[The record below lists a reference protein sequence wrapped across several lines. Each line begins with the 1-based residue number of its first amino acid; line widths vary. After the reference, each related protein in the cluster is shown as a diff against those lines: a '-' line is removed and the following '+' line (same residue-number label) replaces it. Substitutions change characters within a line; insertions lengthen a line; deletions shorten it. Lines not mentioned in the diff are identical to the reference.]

1 MLELKREEIQ
11 LKELHSHLSKRL
23 RRHSCNRKKML
34 FIHHSSGHNYYRFSP
49 ALWGALVRKVVVQLL
64 EKGQLEAR

>member
-11 LKELHSHLSKRL
+11 LLEVKELHSHLSKRL

-34 FIHHSSGHNYYRFSP
+34 FIHHSSGR
-49 ALWGALVRKVVVQLL
+49 RQLL
-64 EKGQLEAR
+64 SIQLSLPYEGP